1 MRRLRLQLIES
12 DARTEGRYNHVLD
25 PYLNLEIQQ
34 YLEAYKTQYPDKK
47 TPKPDELI
55 IAIVRQFLAADADF
69 TKYKR
74 GLKRQTRVAA
84 E

>member
-12 DARTEGRYNHVLD
+12 DARTEGRYNLVLD

-34 YLEAYKTQYPDKK
+34 YLEAYKTQFPDKK
-47 TPKPDELI
+47 APKPDELI

-74 GLKRQTRVAA
+74 GLKRQTRIAA